1 MSPNSRSRTGYSPLH
16 YAAIYNR
23 REIYRDLL
31 SIHGADPHIVD
42 YSGTTA
48 AAYLENVLGY
58 GSNNKGINKVW
69 QDLALD
75 VQNYQK
81 QCFDEQQK
89 YQRNCRQQDQRCFE
103 GIKQRHSIGF

>member
-23 REIYRDLL
+23 MEIYRDLL
-31 SIHGADPHIVD
+31 TIHGADPNILD
-42 YSGTTA
+42 YSGTTP

-75 VQNYQK
+75 LSDYQR
-81 QCFDEQQK
+81 QCFDEEQK
-89 YQRNCRQQDQRCFE
+89 YLRNCRQQDQRCFE
-103 GIKQRHSIGF
+103 GIKKRHSIGF